1 MIVVFIP
8 SFPSIFFL
16 KRKVSKLRNMN
27 IDEILGK
34 ML

>member
-8 SFPSIFFL
+8 SFSSNFFL
-16 KRKVSKLRNMN
+16 EEESFERNMN